1 MRTMRSIADPTN
13 SLERALVLLETIE
26 QTPSGLTNAESSRLL
41 RIPKSSCSYIM
52 TRLERKGYLSRDKDT
67 KRYKIGLT
75 TVALAYGALR
85 DMGFRSIAEP
95 ALYKLTI
102 DTGLSANIGVLE
114 RGRVLLVDRVES
126 GRFVQG
132 IINAAETI
140 PHVFQSK
147 KQFSTCEIRSKDERD
162 IGRELPCDGSAL
174 GNVLLAHLSKPEL
187 LSLIKEYGLSRV
199 TAKKTS
205 MNALMLHLANV
216 RKQGYASSYGEYEE
230 GVCAV
235 AAPIMDSS
243 GNARAAVSINGYAS
257 EVDWSEADWLI
268 ELVKAAGRDISRR
281 ARIMG

>member
-1 MRTMRSIADPTN
+1 VTDPTN
-13 SLERALVLLETIE
+13 SLERALVLVETIE

-132 IINAAETI
+132 LIHSAEAI
-140 PHVFQSK
+140 PQVFQSK

-243 GNARAAVSINGYAS
+243 GNARAAVSINGYAN
-257 EVDWSEADWLI
+257 EVDWSEAGWLI

>member
-1 MRTMRSIADPTN
+1 MRSSADPTN

-132 IINAAETI
+132 IINSAEAI
-140 PHVFQSK
+140 PQVFQSK

-257 EVDWSEADWLI
+257 EVDWSEADRLI

>member
-1 MRTMRSIADPTN
+1 MRSISDPTN

-132 IINAAETI
+132 IINSAEAI
-140 PHVFQSK
+140 PQVFQSK
-147 KQFSTCEIRSKDERD
+147 KQFSTSEIRSKDERD

-205 MNALMLHLANV
+205 MNALMIHLANV

-243 GNARAAVSINGYAS
+243 GNARAAVSINGYAN

>member
-1 MRTMRSIADPTN
+1 VRTMRSSADPTN

-132 IINAAETI
+132 IINSAEAI
-140 PHVFQSK
+140 PQVFQSK

-257 EVDWSEADWLI
+257 EVDWSEADRLI

>member
-1 MRTMRSIADPTN
+1 MTDPTN

-52 TRLERKGYLSRDKDT
+52 TRLERKGYLSRDEDT
-67 KRYKIGLT
+67 KRYRIGLT
-75 TVALAYGALR
+75 PVALAYGALR

-132 IINAAETI
+132 IVDTAGEVPRAVQTKR
-140 PHVFQSK
+140 QS
-147 KQFSTCEIRSKDERD
+147 STRGIRCKDERD

-174 GNVLLAHLSKPEL
+174 GNVLLAHLSRPKL

-199 TAKKTS
+199 TAKKAS
-205 MNALMLHLANV
+205 MDALMIHLANV
-216 RKQGYASSYGEYEE
+216 RKQGYAASYGEYEE

-235 AAPIMDSS
+235 AAPILDSS
-243 GNARAAVSINGYAS
+243 GNARAAVSINGNAS

>member
-1 MRTMRSIADPTN
+1 VRTMRIADPTN

-132 IINAAETI
+132 IIDSAEAI

-147 KQFSTCEIRSKDERD
+147 KHFSTREIRSKDERD

-243 GNARAAVSINGYAS
+243 GNARAAVSINGYAN